1 MSLKFNPEI
10 WFPRKKF
17 IPGQWLRKPE
27 QENDFKYSGSYVSNR
42 CIEYDIEVIIGRI
55 EAHQLDLTLDYQDWV
70 KLGFAFSNEFGESG
84 RVYFH
89 RISRFHPEYNT
100 NNCNR
105 QFDQCLKSNGRKVTI
120 KSFLGMARD
129 AGVNIVVPG

>member
-1 MSLKFNPEI
+1 MNSKFNPEI

-17 IPGQWLRKPE
+17 IPEQWLRKSE
-27 QENDFKYSGSYVSNR
+27 KEIVFKNSGSCVPSG
-42 CIEYDIEVIIGRI
+42 CIENDIEVIIGRI
-55 EAHQLDLTLDYQDWV
+55 EAHQLDLTLEYQDWV

-100 NNCNR
+100 NKCNW

-129 AGVNIVVPG
+129 AGINIVVPS